1 MIWAADGVC
10 RPFCD
15 AAAGTVPADGAA
27 LVVLTAASVRRAY
40 ATLEGVGLNNDGGRK
55 STFSQPSEAGQ
66 REVIAM
72 ALADAGREAADV
84 DYVEA
89 HGTGTRVG
97 DPIEVGA
104 LAALHAGRSAAGGAK
119 LVVGSIKG
127 HIGHTNTV
135 AGVASLVKA
144 CLCVWHGAVSPTA
157 HADPLN
163 SLIPW
168 DEIPIEVAAAAGGG
182 GGGEA

>member
-1 MIWAADGVC
+1 FSAEVGHDKDFLASALAYHLDLRGPAETVATSCSSSLVAVARAAHAIRLGLCETVPRHQLGASCSPDDPVRSVAGMIWAADGVC

-89 HGTGTRVG
+89 HGTGTR
-97 DPIEVGA
+97 
-104 LAALHAGRSAAGGAK
+104 
-119 LVVGSIKG
+119 
-127 HIGHTNTV
+127 
-135 AGVASLVKA
+135 
-144 CLCVWHGAVSPTA
+144 
-157 HADPLN
+157 
-163 SLIPW
+163 
-168 DEIPIEVAAAAGGG
+168 
-182 GGGEA
+182 

>member
-40 ATLEGVGLNNDGGRK
+40 AALEGVGLNNDGGRK

-135 AGVASLVKA
+135 AGVASLVK
-144 CLCVWHGAVSPTA
+144 VSM
-157 HADPLN
+157 
-163 SLIPW
+163 
-168 DEIPIEVAAAAGGG
+168 G
-182 GGGEA
+182 